1 MSTSAIIRTTII
13 FHVKLT
19 PNADVGMCV
28 AMKTS
33 RDCSDSLL
41 LERIEKKKEEKGC
54 PFVHEINQT
63 MQALTLIFLSQIPS
77 HCEFLKPLL
86 LFSCVE

>member
-19 PNADVGMCV
+19 PNADAGMCV

-41 LERIEKKKEEKGC
+41 LERIEKKEEKGC

-63 MQALTLIFLSQIPS
+63 MQALTLVFYPKFPVIANF
-77 HCEFLKPLL
+77 
-86 LFSCVE
+86 